1 MININW
7 KYAVC
12 RFICVESKQCSDY
25 AIAEWIQWKQR
36 RFWKYSH
43 KKHNSNGFSKRHHC
57 CCDHPILILYRQVLL
72 WSIDTIHNKT
82 EKNMQYRIMTNC
94 CYYNDLTY
102 RFHKSQSILYQ
113 NNYWDNKMF
122 QWLFHLDLIASIASF
137 YESIRYYQWII
148 FLFFS
153 LKIGEIL
160 LVTSING
167 WIINISLILI
177 DQSHPIIVFMINNT
191 KEIKWFP
198 LC

>member
-7 KYAVC
+7 KYAIC

-25 AIAEWIQWKQR
+25 AIVEWIQWIQR

-43 KKHNSNGFSKRHHC
+43 KKHNSNGFSKMHHC
-57 CCDHPILILYRQVLL
+57 CYDHPILIVHWLVLL
-72 WSIDTIHNKT
+72 CSIDMVHNNT
-82 EKNMQYRIMTNC
+82 EKYMQHSIMTNC
-94 CYYNDLTY
+94 CYYNDSTY
-102 RFHKSQSILYQ
+102 RFHESQSILYQ
-113 NNYWDNKMF
+113 NNYWDFNVF
-122 QWLFHLDLIASIASF
+122 QWLFHLDLIASIASI

-148 FLFFS
+148 LLIF

-160 LVTSING
+160 LISIING

-191 KEIKWFP
+191 KVIK
-198 LC
+198 